1 MFVKINKTKYVL
13 RPQKNFF
20 EVTTTTTLPEAL
32 LKTKTKKL
40 KIFLKREKFLVI
52 FAKKK
57 ILLCPINDYILISML
72 NIWYDYI
79 NIF

>member
-1 MFVKINKTKYVL
+1 MYYDLK
-13 RPQKNFF
+13 KNF
-20 EVTTTTTLPEAL
+20 EATTTTTLPEAL
-32 LKTKTKKL
+32 LKNENKKFEN
-40 KIFLKREKFLVI
+40 IFEEGKFLVI

-57 ILLCPINDYILISML
+57 ILLCPINDYLLISML